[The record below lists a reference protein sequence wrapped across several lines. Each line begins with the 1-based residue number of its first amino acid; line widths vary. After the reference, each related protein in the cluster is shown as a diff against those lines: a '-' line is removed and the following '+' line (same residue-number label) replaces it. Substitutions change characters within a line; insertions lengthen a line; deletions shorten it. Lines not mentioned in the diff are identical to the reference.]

1 SAGAHTPPQCGR
13 RSLYHI
19 LPHTH
24 NTSLTVGV
32 PLSEWQC
39 PAFQPQHKELFPWTG
54 YSIAVSM
61 TISLHCF
68 RLREPTLVVPLIEK
82 HIRNMEWTATGMFF
96 SSASG
101 WVLLHRSCTWV
112 SSVS

>member
-1 SAGAHTPPQCGR
+1 M
-13 RSLYHI
+13 YHI
-19 LPHTH
+19 LPHNH
-24 NTSLTVGV
+24 NTSLTLGV

-39 PAFQPQHKELFPWTG
+39 PAFQPQHKDLFPMDRVRRWLRKQCL
-54 YSIAVSM
+54 M

-82 HIRNMEWTATGMFF
+82 HIRNMECTATGMFF